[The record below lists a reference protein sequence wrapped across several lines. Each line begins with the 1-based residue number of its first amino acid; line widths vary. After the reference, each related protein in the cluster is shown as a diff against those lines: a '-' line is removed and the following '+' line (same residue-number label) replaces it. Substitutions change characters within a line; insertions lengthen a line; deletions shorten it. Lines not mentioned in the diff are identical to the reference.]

1 MTAVEQKSM
10 PKVPALLFLLLLFQ
24 AFAAFWSESKLVPNI
39 PNNIGFFELSSALLI
54 GAVLAFFYKHNMPLR
69 GDILITIIGVWFIL
83 AAVSIVNLFDA
94 ESYRIVLSGTQT
106 SIFLFQLMFTLVLF
120 NLLIIYP
127 ALFPFVLKCLFLA
140 AALAGVW
147 IIIAQ
152 LRAPGNY
159 NISGPF
165 RGRSQMGLYM
175 LGAFWLVLF
184 YRSWPGIPNWARW
197 LTLPIL
203 ALSLYAVAASLR
215 QSVYSAMV
223 VGIVGLL
230 LSFVFLTGRRR
241 FRLTALILLFSL
253 MLAVLYFGGGQY
265 VTQLSLFNREFS
277 SLPQRLIQ
285 ATATGEDT
293 SGDSNGEPT
302 FDEIQ
307 HQGILK
313 AFTEHP
319 VLGIG
324 WAGFYHSDYSSNEI
338 HSTPWRFLAE
348 LGIVGFTFYL
358 VFLAILFFRAF
369 RLFLWA
375 RGTSFEASSFI
386 LCIAL
391 VSYFVSHYYNRMFT
405 DRPYWF
411 VLVIV
416 LVVEDLVRQSRVHK
430 VEMAAEIGTIP
441 QINAPVVLGSTP
453 D

>member
-1 MTAVEQKSM
+1 MTAVERTKA
-10 PKVPALLFLLLLFQ
+10 PKFPKILYLLLLFQ

-54 GAVLAFFYKHNMPLR
+54 GVVFAFYYKHDLPLR
-69 GDILITIIGVWFIL
+69 GDPLITLIGVWFVL

-94 ESYRIVLSGTQT
+94 ESYRIVLSGTQA
-106 SIFLFQLMFTLVLF
+106 SIFLFQLLFTLVLY
-120 NLLIIYP
+120 NILTTYP
-127 ALFPFVLKCLFLA
+127 ELFPFLLKCMFLA
-140 AALAGVW
+140 AALAGIW

-159 NISGPF
+159 NVSGPF

-197 LTLPIL
+197 LTLPVL
-203 ALSLYAVAASLR
+203 AVSLYAVAASLR

-223 VGIVGLL
+223 VGLVGLL
-230 LSFVFLTGRRR
+230 ASFVFLTGQKR
-241 FRLTALILLFSL
+241 FRLSSLILLFSL

-265 VTQLSLFNREFS
+265 VTQLNLFNREFS
-277 SLPQRLIQ
+277 SLPQRLVQ

-293 SGDSNGEPT
+293 SGDDNAPPT

-348 LGIVGFTFYL
+348 LGIVGFTFYI
-358 VFLAILFFRAF
+358 VFMALLFFRAF
-369 RLFLWA
+369 RLFVWA
-375 RGTSFEASSFI
+375 RGTAYEMSSFI
-386 LCIAL
+386 LCVAL
-391 VSYFVSHYYNRMFT
+391 LSYFVSHYYNRMFT

-416 LVVEDLVRQSRVHK
+416 LVVEDLLKQLK
-430 VEMAAEIGTIP
+430 VQKADAAHETP
-441 QINAPVVLGSTP
+441 PALQLKPVVLASP
-453 D
+453 LD